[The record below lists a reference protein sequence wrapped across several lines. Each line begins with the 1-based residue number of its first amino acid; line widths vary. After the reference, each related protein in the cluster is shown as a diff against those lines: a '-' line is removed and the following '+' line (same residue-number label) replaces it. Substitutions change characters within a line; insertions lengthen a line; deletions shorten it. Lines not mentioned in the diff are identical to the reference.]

1 MSAVPPFPAPA
12 PLPPFRAASARR
24 RFSRR
29 WAAALAAAV
38 LLALL
43 AVPALPAEA
52 AAPTVPQN
60 VTVTAGY
67 RSLTVTWDAPTS
79 ADATSYAV
87 QYKLST
93 ATGWTTV
100 SRSDSAALTETIS
113 IAEQRVQVL

>member
-43 AVPALPAEA
+43 AVPALTAEA
-52 AAPTVPQN
+52 VEDLDSSN
-60 VTVTAGY
+60 RVLTAEFEQ
-67 RSLTVTWDAPTS
+67 APTS
-79 ADATSYAV
+79 HDGATEFTFRVRFSEAVATSYAV
-87 QYKLST
+87 L
-93 ATGWTTV
+93 ATT
-100 SRSDSAALTETIS
+100 RSSLNRGRI
-113 IAEQRVQVL
+113 RR